1 VKALNPNDMQIHPK
15 TQSIEFKIYNDYAS
29 NFWGKGKGGGDAPKT
44 RKIKFVKNVNL
55 DILC

>member
-29 NFWGKGKGGGDAPKT
+29 NFWGKGKGGGEAPQ
-44 RKIKFVKNVNL
+44 NSQN
-55 DILC
+55 